1 MARATSLLP
10 PRGRPRLT
18 RALGAAALV
27 IAAVAGC
34 GNSGAPAGDAGA
46 TPAAAGA
53 FPVTISHAF
62 GETTI
67 PAEPKRVVAVG
78 FNEADFVLAL
88 GVVPVGVR
96 DFIGEFPEDTRPWAQ
111 EALGGAKPEVVGGNE
126 IDFEKIAALQ
136 PDLIMGVYSFMD
148 QAAYDTLMKIAPTIP
163 AVTEG
168 STAATWQEQTRIT
181 GKALGREEKAEEV
194 ISATEKKFAD
204 ARAANPSFEGKSLAL
219 DFIVEGTA
227 YKLGTD
233 DLRAQ
238 VFDGL
243 GFDVGPTTETLS
255 DERLSELDKDVVVV
269 VGVPKEALAGNQV
282 FQNLTAVKENR
293 VVYLGDYSTEFSGA
307 IGFGSPLSLPY
318 AIDIVAPQLASA
330 LGGSAG

>member
-10 PRGRPRLT
+10 PRGGPRFA

-34 GNSGAPAGDAGA
+34 GNREAPSPAAGDAA
-46 TPAAAGA
+46 PGA
-53 FPVTISHAF
+53 FPVTITHSF

-96 DFIGEFPEDTRPWAQ
+96 DFIGEFPEQTRPWAQ
-111 EALGGAKPEVVGGNE
+111 AALGGATPEVVGGNE
-126 IDFEKIAALQ
+126 IDIEKVAALK

-148 QAAYDTLMKIAPTIP
+148 QSTYQTLSKIAPTVP
-163 AVTEG
+163 ALTG
-168 STAATWQEQTRIT
+168 DGAAATWQEQTRVT
-181 GKALGREEKAEEV
+181 GKALGRASRAEEV
-194 ISATEKKFAD
+194 IAATEKKFAD
-204 ARAANPSFEGKSLAL
+204 TRAAHPEFAGKTMAL

-238 VFDGL
+238 TFSSL
-243 GFDVGPTTETLS
+243 GFDVGATTETLS
-255 DERLSELDKDVVVV
+255 DERLSELDKDVLVV
-269 VGVPKEALAGNQV
+269 VGVPKQALTDNQV
-282 FQNLTAVKENR
+282 FQNLKAVRENR
-293 VVYLGDYSTEFSGA
+293 VVYLGDYGTEFSGA

-330 LGGSAG
+330 LGGGAG

>member
-1 MARATSLLP
+1 MARAASLLP
-10 PRGRPRLT
+10 PRGRPRLA
-18 RALGAAALV
+18 RALGAAAMV
-27 IAAVAGC
+27 IAAVAACSNGQSPAA
-34 GNSGAPAGDAGA
+34 GGAAPAAS
-46 TPAAAGA
+46 GA
-53 FPVTISHAF
+53 FPATISHSF

-78 FNEADFVLAL
+78 FNEADFVLSL

-96 DFIGEFPEDTRPWAQ
+96 DFIGEFPEETRPWAQ
-111 EALGGAKPEVVGGNE
+111 DALGGAKPEVVGGNE
-126 IDFEKIAALQ
+126 INFEKVAALK

-148 QAAYDTLMKIAPTIP
+148 RSTFDTLSKIAPTIP
-163 AVTEG
+163 ALAEG
-168 STAATWQEQTRIT
+168 TTAATWQEQTRIT
-181 GKALGREEKAEEV
+181 GKALGRAEKAEEV
-194 ISATEKKFAD
+194 IAATEKKFAD
-204 ARAANPSFEGKSLAL
+204 ARAANPSFEGKSVAL
-219 DFIVEGTA
+219 DFVVEGTT

-243 GFDVGPTTETLS
+243 GLEAGPTTETLS

-318 AIDIVAPQLASA
+318 AIDIVTPQLASV

>member
-1 MARATSLLP
+1 MARAASLLP
-10 PRGRPRLT
+10 PRGRPRFA
-18 RALGAAALV
+18 RVLGAAALV

-34 GNSGAPAGDAGA
+34 SNSEAPVAA
-46 TPAAAGA
+46 TGPDSGPAAPGA
-53 FPVTISHAF
+53 FPVSITHAF

-96 DFIGEFPEDTRPWAQ
+96 DFIGEFPEETRPWAQ
-111 EALGGAKPEVVGGNE
+111 QALAGAKPEVVGGNE
-126 IDFEKIAALQ
+126 IDFEKVAALR

-148 QAAYDTLMKIAPTIP
+148 RNDYDTLSKIAPTIP
-163 AVTEG
+163 ALTENG
-168 STAATWQEQTRIT
+168 AAATWQEQTRVT
-181 GKALGREEKAEEV
+181 GKALGRETQAEQV
-194 ISATEKKFAD
+194 IAATEQKFTEAK
-204 ARAANPSFEGKSLAL
+204 AAHPEFAGKTMAL
-219 DFIVEGTA
+219 DFIVEGTT
-227 YKLGTD
+227 YKLGAD

-238 VFDGL
+238 VSQGL
-243 GFDVGPTTETLS
+243 GFDVGATTETLS

-282 FQNLTAVKENR
+282 FQNLNAVKQNR

-318 AIDIVAPQLASA
+318 AIDIVVPQLAA
-330 LGGSAG
+330 VLKG